1 MATFQQIQ
9 EFGAEIRQRTSNS
22 PSDFP
27 ELFKIGE
34 PKYPIPFFG
43 NLLKAEIVT
52 VGLNPSADEFKNR
65 SWQDGFSEKFLT
77 DRFLNYFSDP
87 HKWFERWNEA
97 LCELVG
103 APSYAKGRVAHL
115 DISPRATSSFGVY
128 NKTQAEQ
135 FEVMLRQDIAWL
147 FQTLAKFLNPKIILV
162 AGTASKKKYLD
173 TLISECAGINSFK
186 LTSRKKAK
194 GIQCR
199 FWKLEGHGKSLP
211 VFFSGSSPSNRQN
224 PKRLLE
230 NFRSNTDS
238 LNAFLT

>member
-1 MATFQQIQ
+1 
-9 EFGAEIRQRTSNS
+9 
-22 PSDFP
+22 
-27 ELFKIGE
+27 
-34 PKYPIPFFG
+34 
-43 NLLKAEIVT
+43 
-52 VGLNPSADEFKNR
+52 
-65 SWQDGFSEKFLT
+65 
-77 DRFLNYFSDP
+77 
-87 HKWFERWNEA
+87 

-103 APSYAKGRVAHL
+103 TPSYAKGRVTHL
-115 DISPRATSSFGVY
+115 DISPRATSSFGGF

-135 FEVMLRQDIAWL
+135 FETMLRQDIAWL
-147 FQTLAKFLNPKIILV
+147 FQALAKFLNPKIILV

-211 VFFSGSSPSNRQN
+211 VFFSGSSPSNRQK

-230 NFRSNTDS
+230 NFRSNADS
-238 LNAFLT
+238 PNAFLT